1 MNTAATDG
9 YLRRLQKQLKDTG
22 VGKFVNKMP
31 TSVQEASKTLIVAK
45 SSAVYR
51 GLQHVVQLSDFL
63 ARYVMIEHATSV
75 KKQPQNIAIMEA
87 IEAFVLFDENLTPA
101 LYALDSTGI
110 TIFSAYAM
118 RNMRGVKS
126 LVKEHPQTAALAIAG
141 ESILGID
148 GMAANILTNPIP
160 SLFNHAN
167 IADKAFEFTGYEIV
181 SDIVS
186 N

>member
-1 MNTAATDG
+1 
-9 YLRRLQKQLKDTG
+9 
-22 VGKFVNKMP
+22 
-31 TSVQEASKTLIVAK
+31 
-45 SSAVYR
+45 
-51 GLQHVVQLSDFL
+51 
-63 ARYVMIEHATSV
+63 MIEYAVNV
-75 KKQPQNIAIMEA
+75 KKQPQNIAVMEA

-110 TIFSAYAM
+110 TIFSAYAL
-118 RNMRGVKS
+118 RNLRAVKS
-126 LVKEHPQTAALAIAG
+126 IVKEHPQTAALAIAG
-141 ESILGID
+141 ESLLGID